1 MALKI
6 ISIEGN
12 IGSGKSTLVEG
23 LRQKYMSHGE
33 ICFLQEPV
41 DEWECIRDANGQT
54 VLEKYYGN
62 QERYAF
68 SFQMMAYISRLSQLR
83 NAIKQ
88 GYRTIITERC
98 VHTDKMVFAQML
110 YDDKKIEEVEY
121 QIYNKWFDEF
131 IDDIPEFHYVYVKTT
146 PDVAHARVNKRSR
159 QGEGNIPIDYLRKC
173 HDYHNKWM
181 RTIPTEKLLF
191 LQGDIDTD
199 KYPDEREKWF
209 GMVFQYIGAQK

>member
-209 GMVFQYIGAQK
+209 GMVFQYIGAHK

>member
-1 MALKI
+1 M
-6 ISIEGN
+6 
-12 IGSGKSTLVEG
+12 
-23 LRQKYMSHGE
+23 
-33 ICFLQEPV
+33 
-41 DEWECIRDANGQT
+41 DEWECIRDPNGET

-68 SFQMMAYISRLSQLR
+68 TFQMMAYISRLAQLR
-83 NAIKQ
+83 NAIKK
-88 GYRTIITERC
+88 GYRIIITERC

-131 IDDIPEFHYVYVKTT
+131 IDDIPDFHYVYVKTT
-146 PDVAHARVNKRSR
+146 SDVAHARVNKRSR
-159 QGEGNIPIDYLRKC
+159 QGEGNIPIEYLEKC

-181 RTIPTEKLLF
+181 ATIPSEKILY
-191 LQGDIDTD
+191 LQGNIDTD

-209 GMVFQYIGAQK
+209 GMVFQYIGHSEKTKQN

>member
-1 MALKI
+1 
-6 ISIEGN
+6 
-12 IGSGKSTLVEG
+12 
-23 LRQKYMSHGE
+23 
-33 ICFLQEPV
+33 V
-41 DEWECIRDANGQT
+41 DEWECIRDATGQT

-181 RTIPTEKLLF
+181 RTIPTEKVLF

-209 GMVFQYIGAQK
+209 GMVFQYIGAHK